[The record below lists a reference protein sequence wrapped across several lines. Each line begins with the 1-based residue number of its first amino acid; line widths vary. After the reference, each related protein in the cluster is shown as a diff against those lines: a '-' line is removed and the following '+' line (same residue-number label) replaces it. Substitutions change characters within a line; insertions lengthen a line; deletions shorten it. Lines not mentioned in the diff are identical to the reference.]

1 MLLLPVI
8 QQLNLLLLLL
18 ISITNKFII
27 MAYTGLSISTAVK
40 SATLSSHCIPAYP
53 QFDDSTTYNA
63 AFYTDRQS
71 SNQDLA
77 GSTVITLVVV

>member
-1 MLLLPVI
+1 
-8 QQLNLLLLLL
+8 
-18 ISITNKFII
+18 

-53 QFDDSTTYNA
+53 QFDDATTYNA